1 MSKVLSWLNAPAKIE
16 RATVI
21 GAVCAFAIGVAAV
34 SLTGCKSSAD
44 RMYECE
50 SQGISR
56 DTCYLSEQQRK
67 QGMNEQAQAQAYRNA
82 AAAVT
87 SDSSSGHHKHHHSE
101 D

>member
-1 MSKVLSWLNAPAKIE
+1 MKKVINWLNGK
-16 RATVI
+16 ATFNRVTVAT
-21 GAVCAFAIGVAAV
+21 AVCAFAIGAAAV

-50 SQGISR
+50 AQGISR

-82 AAAVT
+82 AAAVA
-87 SDSSSGHHKHHHSE
+87 DK
-101 D
+101 